1 MTRHSDYTS
10 LDSTPYKFTV
20 STSLGNVTIPQLGGT
35 LTLNG
40 RDSKIHVTDYD
51 VGGYNLVY
59 SSADVYTHGASS
71 EKRVLLLYGLAG
83 ETHEFAFPS
92 KLGKPTVEGDDGTLR
107 TQTVGSTVVV
117 QWDVTETRK
126 VLHYGSN
133 LDVYLLWR
141 KDACNYWVLE
151 LEAASSIGN
160 YTSRNKETVIAKAG
174 YLLRTASR
182 LSTSLYLT
190 GDLNT
195 TSTLEIIAGH
205 PGSNNLYFNG
215 AKIAGVKSTNGR
227 LSATLTYSEPTIDI
241 PDLSS
246 LEWKYIDS
254 LPEIQS
260 TYDDSAWTK
269 ADHRNTINDARDDW
283 GTVFALK
290 TPTSLVA
297 GDYGYHTGSLI
308 YRGHFTA
315 CGDESYLY
323 LSTQGGSGFGHSV
336 WINSTYLGSF
346 NGAGVPSGVNQTLL
360 IPSDSLS
367 SGKQYVITVLIDR
380 KWNTPLFS
388 RFRARG
394 FFQGK
399 IRHDV
404 LILA

>member
-10 LDSTPYKFTV
+10 LDSTSYSFSVP
-20 STSLGNVTIPQLGGT
+20 TSLGNVSIPQLGGT

-59 SSADVYTHGASS
+59 SSADIYTHGASS

-92 KLGKPTVEGDDGTLR
+92 QLGKPTVEGDD
-107 TQTVGSTVVV
+107 STVKIQTIGSAVAV

-141 KDACNYWVLE
+141 NDAFNYWVLE
-151 LEAASSIGN
+151 LEAASPVGN
-160 YTSRNKETVIAKAG
+160 YTSQTKDTVIAKAG
-174 YLLRTASR
+174 YLLRAASK
-182 LSTSLYLT
+182 SGTSLYLT
-190 GDLNT
+190 GDLNAT
-195 TSTLEIIAGH
+195 CTLEIIAGL
-205 PGSNNLYFNG
+205 PGSNNIYFNG
-215 AKIAGVKSTNGR
+215 AKVAGVESANGR
-227 LSATLTYSEPTIDI
+227 LSATLTYSAPTLDI

-254 LPEIQS
+254 LPEAQS

-269 ADHRNTINDARDDW
+269 ANHRNTTNDARDNW
-283 GTVFALK
+283 GTVFTLK

-315 CGDESYLY
+315 NGNESTLY

-336 WINSTYLGSF
+336 WINTTYLGSF
-346 NGAGVPSGVNQTLL
+346 DGAGVPSGVNQTLS
-360 IPSDSLS
+360 IPSNSLS
-367 SGKQYVITVLIDR
+367 RGRNYVITVLIDR
-380 KWNTPLFS
+380 KWILPFSPTLFKQKKS
-388 RFRARG
+388 CRCAIKYG
-394 FFQGK
+394 
-399 IRHDV
+399 IV
-404 LILA
+404 C